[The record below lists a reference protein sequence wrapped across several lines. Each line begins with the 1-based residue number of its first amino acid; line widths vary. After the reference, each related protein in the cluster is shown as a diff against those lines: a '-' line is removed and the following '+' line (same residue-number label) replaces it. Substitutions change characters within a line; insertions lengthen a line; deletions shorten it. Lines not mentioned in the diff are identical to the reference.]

1 MSAEL
6 QTALDKMQEEQEGE
20 DMQAVRQILENLLQV
35 SFAQEDLAKEVQQT
49 KINNPRYT
57 KLAQKQKQLQDDS
70 RMIEDSLLALSKRN
84 PKVSA
89 EINREISSVQ
99 MNMQKAINAFEER
112 NTPEAQLRGQNTMTS
127 INNLALMLNESLD
140 KMQSEMKAKKG
151 QSKSGGGKCK
161 KPGSG
166 QGDKPSLANMRKMQ
180 EQLNKQIEQMKKA
193 LEQGKQSGGKKPGEK
208 PGSQKG
214 GNNPYG
220 TVPGTSESLA
230 KMAAEQEAI
239 RKAVQEAMQKMMK
252 NGGNQPG
259 GDLLNKM
266 EETETDLVN
275 KQITQ
280 QTIARQQEILTKL
293 LESEKAQREQEEDEK
308 RKSNEAKQQD
318 YANPALFLEYQKL
331 KEQETELLKTMP
343 PTLTPFYRGK
353 VNQYFNSFAKEPV
366 K

>member
-1 MSAEL
+1 MEASLE
-6 QTALDKMQEEQEGE
+6 KMQKEEEGE
-20 DMQAVRQILENLLQV
+20 DMQAIRQILENLLQV
-35 SFAQEDLAKEVQQT
+35 SFAQEDLSKEVQQT
-49 KINNPRYT
+49 KTNNPRYT

-70 RMIEDSLLALSKRN
+70 KMIEDSLLALSKRN

-89 EINREISSVQ
+89 QINREISSVQ

-127 INNLALMLNESLD
+127 INNLALMLNEALD
-140 KMQSEMKAKKG
+140 NMQQEAKQKKG
-151 QSKSGGGKCK
+151 PSKPGSGKCK

-166 QGDKPSLANMRKMQ
+166 QGQKPSMANMRKMQ

-193 LEQGKQSGGKKPGEK
+193 LEQGKQQGGKKPGDK
-208 PGSQKG
+208 PGQQPG
-214 GNNPYG
+214 GSNPYG
-220 TVPGTSESLA
+220 TVPGMSESLA

-239 RKAVQEAMQKMMK
+239 RKAVQEAIQKMMK

-259 GDLLNKM
+259 GDMLQKM

-275 KQITQ
+275 KTITQ
-280 QTIARQQEILTKL
+280 QTINRQQEILTKL
-293 LESEKAQREQEEDEK
+293 LESEKAQREQEEDEQ
-308 RKSNEAKQQD
+308 RKSNEAKPQE
-318 YANPALFLEYQKL
+318 YVNPALFLEYQKL

-343 PTLTPFYRGK
+343 PSLTPYYRGK
-353 VNQYFNSFAKEPV
+353 VNQYFNSFV